1 MELKLANGEVLIK
14 EWSYSVTGGALQKD
28 NKKLHTN
35 LVLTNKRIINASES
49 NLTIKRQEHAI
60 EDIVGVEGAFMKNA
74 RGGPMFLKV
83 ISIIWCC
90 TIIGALLGGIAG
102 IKRANEKLRAC
113 VFYLVITTKGAI
125 ESPFAIGSY
134 SESESLTRKRAFG
147 NTINKTIVQVDQ
159 LMAKEII
166 DEIGALIINAR
177 NEEPE
182 EN

>member
-1 MELKLANGEVLIK
+1 MELKLANGEVLVK
-14 EWSYSVTGGALQKD
+14 EWSYSVSGGALQKD

-35 LVLTNKRIINASES
+35 LILTNKRIINASES

-60 EDIVGVEGAFMKNA
+60 EDVVGVEGAFMKNA

-83 ISIIWCC
+83 ISIIWTC

-102 IKRANEKLRAC
+102 IKKANEKLRAC
-113 VFYLVITTKGAI
+113 VFYLVLTTKGTV
-125 ESPFAIGSY
+125 ETPFAIGTY

-147 NTINKTIVQVDQ
+147 NTINKTVIQVDQ
-159 LMAKEII
+159 LLAKEII

-177 NEEPE
+177 EEQPE